1 MLCPSPPCP
10 PLPPEERGGTLLPS
24 PFMGE
29 GQGVGE
35 YPPLYGGGA
44 GSGETADGSC
54 FPSPPHPPCP
64 PLPPGERGGTL
75 LPSPIKGEGQGVGEY
90 PPFMG
95 EGQGVGKQQTV
106 LVSLL
111 PLTPLSPSPTRGEG
125 GNTAPLPLYGGG
137 TGGGGISPLYGGG
150 TGGGRDSRRF
160 SSPSS
165 SLTPLPPFAHEGSR
179 GRWVRRRLSRT
190 GVLF

>member
-24 PFMGE
+24 PLWGRDR
-29 GQGVGE
+29 GWGRQQTVLVSLL
-35 YPPLYGGGA
+35 PL
-44 GSGETADGSC
+44 T
-54 FPSPPHPPCP
+54 PPCP

-75 LPSPIKGEGQGVGEY
+75 LPSPFMGEGQGVGEY

-125 GNTAPLPLYGGG
+125 GNTAPLPRYGGG
-137 TGGGGISPLYGGG
+137 AGGGGISPLYGG
-150 TGGGRDSRRF
+150 DSRRF

>member
-24 PFMGE
+24 PLWGRDRGWGRQQTVLVSLLPLTPPAPLSHQRRGGE
-29 GQGVGE
+29 HCSP
-35 YPPLYGGGA
+35 PPLWG
-44 GSGETADGSC
+44 
-54 FPSPPHPPCP
+54 
-64 PLPPGERGGTL
+64 RGRGWGN
-75 LPSPIKGEGQGVGEY
+75 I

-111 PLTPLSPSPTRGEG
+111 PLTSLPPAPTRGEG

-165 SLTPLPPFAHEGSR
+165 SLTPLPPLRSR
-179 GRWVRRRLSRT
+179 WEQRALR
-190 GVLF
+190 